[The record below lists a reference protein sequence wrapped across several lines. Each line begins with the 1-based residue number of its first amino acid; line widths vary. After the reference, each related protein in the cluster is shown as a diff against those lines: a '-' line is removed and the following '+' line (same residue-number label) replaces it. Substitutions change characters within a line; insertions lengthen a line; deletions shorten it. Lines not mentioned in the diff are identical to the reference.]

1 MDASSK
7 NLLVFAFFS
16 QVVHLF
22 QIELDSRPVGSSD
35 ASRIVAI
42 CMFIS
47 SSNLIAK
54 YVIFVRF

>member
-7 NLLVFAFFS
+7 NLLVFAFFHKL
-16 QVVHLF
+16 HLF
-22 QIELDSRPVGSSD
+22 QIEFDSRPVGSSD